1 MTKFLNCFNMEK
13 NQIICLFKTLLAL
26 IIAFWSLIM
35 LGLPLFSYGEFALL
49 NGYSFMSIELSDM
62 SALLILAVVILI
74 LIVILAI
81 ISIALT
87 IANIF
92 LKIKKIEIE
101 KATSAFVIINSIS
114 SLLYMIIGITLT
126 IKLNDN
132 SKVLFTSH
140 TYTYLYFAVSI
151 IILVAYFMTKRFI
164 NDYYKKIELRNALL
178 HSNSNILT
186 KQTQQ
191 STEVEYIST
200 PTDNTPKAVKMPDIN
215 VFDELI
221 KYKEL
226 LDENIITQEEFDK
239 MKSRMFK
246 IT

>member
-1 MTKFLNCFNMEK
+1 MEK

-35 LGLPLFSYGEFALL
+35 LALPLFSYGEFALL

-92 LKIKKIEIE
+92 LKIKKIE

-191 STEVEYIST
+191 STEIEYIST

-239 MKSRMFK
+239 MKSRIFK

>member
-1 MTKFLNCFNMEK
+1 MEK

-62 SALLILAVVILI
+62 SVLLILAVVILI

-92 LKIKKIEIE
+92 LKIKKIE

-191 STEVEYIST
+191 STKIEYIST

-226 LDENIITQEEFDK
+226 LDENIITQEEFER
-239 MKSRMFK
+239 MKSRIFK
-246 IT
+246 IA

>member
-1 MTKFLNCFNMEK
+1 MEK

-62 SALLILAVVILI
+62 SVLLILAVVILI

-92 LKIKKIEIE
+92 LKIKKIE

-132 SKVLFTSH
+132 SIVLFTSH

-186 KQTQQ
+186 KQAQQ
-191 STEVEYIST
+191 STEIEYIST
-200 PTDNTPKAVKMPDIN
+200 PTDNTPKAVKMQNIN

-239 MKSRMFK
+239 MKSRIFEAN
-246 IT
+246 

>member
-1 MTKFLNCFNMEK
+1 MEK

-62 SALLILAVVILI
+62 SVLLILAVVILI

-92 LKIKKIEIE
+92 LKIKKIE

-164 NDYYKKIELRNALL
+164 NDYYKKIELRNAML

-191 STEVEYIST
+191 STEIEYIST
-200 PTDNTPKAVKMPDIN
+200 HTDNTPKAVKMPDIN

-239 MKSRMFK
+239 MKSRIFK

>member
-1 MTKFLNCFNMEK
+1 MEK

-62 SALLILAVVILI
+62 SVLLILAVVILI

-92 LKIKKIEIE
+92 LKIKKIE

-191 STEVEYIST
+191 STKIEYIST

-239 MKSRMFK
+239 MKSRIFEAN
-246 IT
+246 

>member
-1 MTKFLNCFNMEK
+1 MEK
-13 NQIICLFKTLLAL
+13 NQIIYLFKTFLAL

-92 LKIKKIEIE
+92 LKIKKIE

-132 SKVLFTSH
+132 SKILFTSH

-164 NDYYKKIELRNALL
+164 DDYYKKIELRNTLL

-191 STEVEYIST
+191 STEIEYIST
-200 PTDNTPKAVKMPDIN
+200 PTDNTPKAVKMPEIN

-226 LDENIITQEEFDK
+226 LDEKIITQEEFDK
-239 MKSRMFK
+239 MKSRIFEAN
-246 IT
+246 

>member
-1 MTKFLNCFNMEK
+1 ML
-13 NQIICLFKTLLAL
+13 LKTLLAL

-87 IANIF
+87 NANIF
-92 LKIKKIEIE
+92 LKIKKIE

-114 SLLYMIIGITLT
+114 SLLYIIIGITLT
-126 IKLNDN
+126 IMLNDN

-151 IILVAYFMTKRFI
+151 IILVAYFMTKRLI
-164 NDYYKKIELRNALL
+164 NDYYNKIELRNALL

-191 STEVEYIST
+191 STEIEYIST
-200 PTDNTPKAVKMPDIN
+200 PTDNTPKADNMN

-226 LDENIITQEEFDK
+226 LDENIITQEEFER
-239 MKSRMFK
+239 MKSRIFK
-246 IT
+246 II

>member
-1 MTKFLNCFNMEK
+1 MEK
-13 NQIICLFKTLLAL
+13 NQIICLFKTFLAL

-35 LGLPLFSYGEFALL
+35 LGLPLFSYGEFSLL

-92 LKIKKIEIE
+92 LKIKKIE

-114 SLLYMIIGITLT
+114 SILYMIIGITLT

-191 STEVEYIST
+191 STEIEYIST

-226 LDENIITQEEFDK
+226 LNENIITQEEFDK
-239 MKSRMFK
+239 MKSRIFK

>member
-1 MTKFLNCFNMEK
+1 MEK

-49 NGYSFMSIELSDM
+49 NGYSFMSIEFSDM
-62 SALLILAVVILI
+62 SVLLILAVVILI

-92 LKIKKIEIE
+92 LKIKKIE

-191 STEVEYIST
+191 STKIEYIST

-239 MKSRMFK
+239 MKSRIFEAN
-246 IT
+246 